1 MTARNSFSN
10 MVFLP
15 PTPLIIDCYIAKV
28 PAESRSKGL
37 QPPWSFAAW
46 AICIVLV
53 CPKVLADL

>member
-1 MTARNSFSN
+1 

-37 QPPWSFAAW
+37 QHLWSFAAW
-46 AICIVLV
+46 AISIVLV